1 MSSLLK
7 EVGAV
12 AGLASFLGLA
22 LLSLLY
28 FAQAR
33 DIRRLR
39 DQASFLVEGGAE
51 DGETVAPAERTATAV
66 ASTTKVP
73 EKAAAAAAATAPND
87 AEAFRR
93 AELAR
98 QAAERRQRFEKRRKP
113 GNGRERPA
121 WLSEPL
127 SLAAIVICAIL
138 LIAGV
143 AFGVT
148 HLTGGSSDSTTAVTG
163 KKGKGPCPPSQ
174 TKVAVLNG
182 TATPG
187 LAAQSASQLKQKQ
200 YKVGPVGNTTTP
212 FTTSVVMF
220 DPTEG
225 SAQCAQFI
233 GGIVDIQK
241 DQPMNNEVRTAS
253 EGNPVAVV
261 LGDDKAGASSTTG
274 VTSTTGSG
282 I

>member
-7 EVGAV
+7 EVGAL

-22 LLSLLY
+22 LLALLY

-39 DQASFLVEGGAE
+39 ENASFLVEGGNA
-51 DGETVAPAERTATAV
+51 DGESVEPAERAATAV
-66 ASTTKVP
+66 ATTTKEP
-73 EKAAAAAAATAPND
+73 EKAAAAAAATAPNE

-98 QAAERRQRFEKRRKP
+98 QAAERRQRFEQRRRGGP
-113 GNGRERPA
+113 NGGRGRPA
-121 WLSEPL
+121 WLSEPA
-127 SLAAIVICAIL
+127 SIAVIVVGGIL
-138 LIAGV
+138 LLAGV

-148 HLTGGSSDSTTAVTG
+148 RIVGGSSESTTPAAG
-163 KKGKGPCPPSQ
+163 KNKGPCPPGQ

-187 LAAQSASQLKQKQ
+187 LAAQSAGQLKQQQ
-200 YKVGPVGNTTTP
+200 YKVGPVGNTSTP

-220 DPTEG
+220 DPTDGKE
-225 SAQCAQFI
+225 CAP
-233 GGIVDIQK
+233 IVGQLVGIQK
-241 DQPMNNEVRTAS
+241 TQPMNNEVRQAA
-253 EGNPVAVV
+253 EGDPVAVV
-261 LGDDKAGASSTTG
+261 LGDDKAGASGAS
-274 VTSTTGSG
+274 STTGSG

>member
-7 EVGAV
+7 EVGAL
-12 AGLASFLGLA
+12 AGIASFLGLA
-22 LLSLLY
+22 LLALLY

-39 DQASFLVEGGAE
+39 ENASFLVEGGNA
-51 DGETVAPAERTATAV
+51 DGESVAPAERTATAV
-66 ASTTKVP
+66 ASTTKQP

-87 AEAFRR
+87 VEAFRR

-98 QAAERRQRFEKRRKP
+98 QAAERRQRFERRRRGG
-113 GNGRERPA
+113 GNGGGRGRPA
-121 WLSEPL
+121 WLSEPA
-127 SLAAIVICAIL
+127 SIAVIVVGAIL
-138 LIAGV
+138 LVAGV

-148 HLTGGSSDSTTAVTG
+148 RITGGSSDTTTPAAG
-163 KKGKGPCPPSQ
+163 KNKGPCPPGQ

-187 LAAQSASQLKQKQ
+187 LAAQSAGQLKQRQ
-200 YKVGPVGNTTTP
+200 YKVGPVGNTSTP

-220 DPTEG
+220 DPTDGKE
-225 SAQCAQFI
+225 CAPII
-233 GGIVDIQK
+233 GQIVGISQTR
-241 DQPMNNEVRTAS
+241 PMNNEVRQAS

-261 LGDDKAGASSTTG
+261 LGDDKAGASGAS
-274 VTSTTGSG
+274 STTGSG

>member
-1 MSSLLK
+1 MSGLLK
-7 EVGAV
+7 DVGAV
-12 AGLASFLGLA
+12 AGIASFLGLA

-33 DIRRLR
+33 DVRRLR
-39 DQASFLVEGGAE
+39 DQASFLVEGGSD
-51 DGETVAPAERTATAV
+51 DGESVAPAERTATAV
-66 ASTTKVP
+66 ASTTNEP
-73 EKAAAAAAATAPND
+73 EKAAAAAAATAPNE

-98 QAAERRQRFEKRRKP
+98 QAAERRQRFEQRRHLP
-113 GNGRERPA
+113 DGGRERPG

-127 SLAAIVICAIL
+127 SLAVIVVGGIL
-138 LIAGV
+138 LVGGIV
-143 AFGVT
+143 FGVT
-148 HLTGGSSDSTTAVTG
+148 QLTGGSSDSTTADG
-163 KKGKGPCPPSQ
+163 AKKGKGPCPPSQ

-187 LAAQSASQLKQKQ
+187 LAAGSAAPLKQHN

-220 DPTEG
+220 DPSDG
-225 SAQCAQFI
+225 QQCAPII
-233 GGIVDIQK
+233 GQIVGIDK
-241 DQPMNNEVRTAS
+241 TQPMNNEVRTAA
-253 EGNPVAVV
+253 EGDPVAVV
-261 LGDDKAGASSTTG
+261 LGDDKATGSSTSGASA
-274 VTSTTGSG
+274 TTGSG

>member
-113 GNGRERPA
+113 GNGGERPA
-121 WLSEPL
+121 WLS
-127 SLAAIVICAIL
+127 LAVIVVGALL

-225 SAQCAQFI
+225 SVQCAQFI

>member
-22 LLSLLY
+22 LLALLY

-39 DQASFLVEGGAE
+39 ENASFLVEGRSA
-51 DGETVAPAERTATAV
+51 DGESVAPAERAATAV
-66 ASTTKVP
+66 ASTTKEP
-73 EKAAAAAAATAPND
+73 EKAAAAAAATAPNE

-98 QAAERRQRFEKRRKP
+98 QAAERRQRFERRRKGGP
-113 GNGRERPA
+113 NGGRGRPA
-121 WLSEPL
+121 WLSEP
-127 SLAAIVICAIL
+127 ATVAVVAIGAIL
-138 LIAGV
+138 LVAGI

-148 HLTGGSSDSTTAVTG
+148 RIAGGSSDTTTPAAG
-163 KKGKGPCPPSQ
+163 KNNGPCPPGQ
-174 TKVAVLNG
+174 TRVAVLNG

-187 LAAQSASQLKQKQ
+187 LAAQSAGQLKQRQ
-200 YKVGPVGNTTTP
+200 YKVGPVGNTSTP

-220 DPTEG
+220 DPSDGKE
-225 SAQCAQFI
+225 CAPVI
-233 GGIVDIQK
+233 GQIVGIPKTQA
-241 DQPMNNEVRTAS
+241 MNNEVRQAA

-261 LGDDKAGASSTTG
+261 LGDDKAGAPGASG
-274 VTSTTGSG
+274 TTGSG

>member
-73 EKAAAAAAATAPND
+73 EKAAAAAAATAPNE

-113 GNGRERPA
+113 GNGGERPA
-121 WLSEPL
+121 WLS
-127 SLAAIVICAIL
+127 SAVIVVGALL

-225 SAQCAQFI
+225 SVQCAQFI

>member
-51 DGETVAPAERTATAV
+51 DAETVAPAERTATAV

-113 GNGRERPA
+113 GNGGERPA
-121 WLSEPL
+121 WLS
-127 SLAAIVICAIL
+127 LAVIVVGALL

-225 SAQCAQFI
+225 SVQCAQFI

>member
-22 LLSLLY
+22 LLALLY

-33 DIRRLR
+33 DVRRLR
-39 DQASFLVEGGAE
+39 DQASFLVEGGDE
-51 DGETVAPAERTATAV
+51 NGETVAPAERTATAV
-66 ASTTKVP
+66 ASTTKEP
-73 EKAAAAAAATAPND
+73 QKAAAAAAATAPNEV
-87 AEAFRR
+87 EAFRR

-98 QAAERRQRFEKRRKP
+98 QAAERRQRFEKRRRP
-113 GNGRERPA
+113 GGGRGRPA

-127 SLAAIVICAIL
+127 SLVAIVLGAIL
-138 LIAGV
+138 LVAGI

-148 HLTGGSSDSTTAVTG
+148 KVTGGSSDSTTAGAT

-187 LAAQSASQLKQKQ
+187 LAAESAAPLKQKG

-212 FTTSVVMF
+212 FPNSVVMF
-220 DPTEG
+220 DPSDGT
-225 SAQCAQFI
+225 QCAPVI
-233 GGIVDIQK
+233 GQIVGIDK
-241 DQPMNNEVRTAS
+241 SQPMSNEVRTAS
-253 EGNPVAVV
+253 EGDSVAVV
-261 LGDDKAGASSTTG
+261 LGDDKAGSSSTTG
-274 VTSTTGSG
+274 VTDTTGSG

>member
-33 DIRRLR
+33 DVRRLR
-39 DQASFLVEGGAE
+39 DQASFLVEGGE
-51 DGETVAPAERTATAV
+51 DVESVAPADRTATAV
-66 ASTTKVP
+66 AATTKEP
-73 EKAAAAAAATAPND
+73 EKAAAAAAATAPNE

-98 QAAERRQRFEKRRKP
+98 QAAERRQRFEQRRRP
-113 GNGRERPA
+113 PRNGRERPA
-121 WLSEPL
+121 WLSEPASIAL
-127 SLAAIVICAIL
+127 VVVGAIL
-138 LIAGV
+138 LVAGI

-148 HLTGGSSDSTTAVTG
+148 RITGGSSDSTTSAS
-163 KKGKGPCPPSQ
+163 KAGKGPCPPGQ

-187 LAAQSASQLKQKQ
+187 LAASSAGQLKQGQ

-212 FTTSVVMF
+212 FPTSVVMF
-220 DPTEG
+220 DPTDGKE
-225 SAQCAQFI
+225 CAPII
-233 GGIVDIQK
+233 GQVVGIQK
-241 DQPMNNEVRTAS
+241 TQPMNNE
-253 EGNPVAVV
+253 
-261 LGDDKAGASSTTG
+261 
-274 VTSTTGSG
+274 
-282 I
+282 

>member
-22 LLSLLY
+22 LLALLY

-33 DIRRLR
+33 DLRRLR
-39 DQASFLVEGGAE
+39 EQARFLVEGG
-51 DGETVAPAERTATAV
+51 DGNGEPVAPAERAATAV
-66 ASTTKVP
+66 ASTTKEP
-73 EKAAAAAAATAPND
+73 EKAAAAAAATAPNE

-98 QAAERRQRFEKRRKP
+98 QAAQRRQRFEQRRRPPK
-113 GNGRERPA
+113 GGRERPA
-121 WLSEPL
+121 WLSEPA
-127 SLAAIVICAIL
+127 SIAVVVIGAIL
-138 LIAGV
+138 VVAGI

-148 HLTGGSSDSTTAVTG
+148 RITGGSSDSTTPTSKA
-163 KKGKGPCPPSQ
+163 GKGPCPPGQ

-187 LAAQSASQLKQKQ
+187 LAASSAGQLKQGQ
-200 YKVGPVGNTTTP
+200 YKVGPVGNTSTP
-212 FTTSVVMF
+212 FPTSVIMF
-220 DPTEG
+220 DPTDGKE
-225 SAQCAQFI
+225 CAPII
-233 GGIVDIQK
+233 GQVVGIQK
-241 DQPMNNEVRTAS
+241 TQPMSNEVRQAA
-253 EGNPVAVV
+253 EGDPVAVV
-261 LGDDKAGASSTTG
+261 LGDDKAGASSGTG
-274 VTSTTGSG
+274 ASATTGSG